1 MAVTLY
7 DVLGVTEDADS
18 DAIEAA
24 YRERVKECHPDLSD
38 HPKAEARFRWV
49 VRAEEVLA
57 DPAERKRYD
66 RLGHAAYCD
75 AEGWDDGASTADSR
89 SYDDET
95 AAARQGT
102 ANGATADESAADDT
116 DPTADA
122 TAETTDD
129 AGESSEREQAT
140 GASTTAHD
148 GESFD
153 TASDDGESFD
163 TASGTTDFDAAAD
176 ATGNVGGHQAAERA
190 WEADESGDET
200 ATDDGGVDRGGER
213 QRVHEGVYRSGGGG
227 YVGGVQTDSEDEDSP
242 YTRNWKRAAKANEGV
257 RTATAFYLQTLGTPL
272 LFGFALLYVLVAQRM
287 LGLLATTGIYDS
299 AFSLVVVSLTASL
312 LVVGGLAHVVA
323 RVLSG
328 V

>member
-24 YRERVKECHPDLSD
+24 YRKRVKECHPDLSD

-49 VRAEEVLA
+49 VRAEEVLGN
-57 DPAERKRYD
+57 PAERKRYD

-89 SYDDET
+89 TYADET
-95 AAARQGT
+95 AAARQET
-102 ANGATADESAADDT
+102 TADEPTADGPTSEDA
-116 DPTADA
+116 TADA
-122 TAETTDD
+122 TTEGASDAGEGTTRTEWTADASESADDD
-129 AGESSEREQAT
+129 AG
-140 GASTTAHD
+140 
-148 GESFD
+148 
-153 TASDDGESFD
+153 
-163 TASGTTDFDAAAD
+163 GTFDAAAD

-190 WEADESGDET
+190 WEAGDET
-200 ATDDGGVDRGGER
+200 AADDDGGVDRGGER

-227 YVGGVQTDSEDEDSP
+227 YVGGMRTETDDEDSP
-242 YTRNWKRAAKANEGV
+242 YARNWKRAAKANEGV

-272 LFGFALLYVLVAQRM
+272 LFVFALLYVLVAQRM
-287 LGLLATTGIYDS
+287 VGLLAATGIYES
-299 AFSLVVVSLTASL
+299 VFSLVAVSLTAAL
-312 LVVGGLAHVVA
+312 LVVGGMAHIVA
-323 RVLSG
+323 RVLAG